1 MEIIE
6 RSNSY
11 LELVKAFVITYGLA
25 LIGALLVL
33 IAGLYAIKFF
43 VGWMGRF
50 LDRKHID
57 ASLRPFLVS
66 LVDATLKIVLVL
78 TVLGMVGVEMT
89 SFIAILGAAG
99 LAIGLALSGTLQ
111 NFAGGVLILIIKPFK
126 VGDTIISQ
134 GHTGTVKEIQIF
146 NTILKT
152 GDNITIILPNGPLAN
167 SSIVNYSSEEKR
179 RVDWVFSIAYG
190 DDFSKAKAL
199 IRSLVDQDARI
210 HQDPE
215 PFIVLSEMAASSIDI
230 TVRVWTK
237 SADYWAVKFDLNQ
250 QIYQKFGE
258 AGLSIPYPQMDI
270 HVRKLN
276 S

>member
-1 MEIIE
+1 MEFIE
-6 RSNSY
+6 KSGSY
-11 LELVKAFVITYGLA
+11 LELVKAFVITYGIA
-25 LIGALLVL
+25 LVGAILVL
-33 IAGLYAIKFF
+33 IVGLYAIK
-43 VGWMGRF
+43 VVVAWMGKF

-57 ASLRPFLVS
+57 PSLRPFLVS
-66 LVDATLKIVLVL
+66 LLDALLKVMLVL

-99 LAIGLALSGTLQ
+99 LAIGMALSGTLQ

-126 VGDTIISQ
+126 VGDVIISQ

-146 NTILKT
+146 NTIMKT

-167 SSIVNYSSEEKR
+167 SSIVNYSTEEKR

-190 DDFSKAKAL
+190 DDFNKAKGL
-199 IRSLVDQDARI
+199 IRSLLDQDSRI
-210 HQDPE
+210 QQDPE

-237 SADYWAVKFDLNQ
+237 STDYWAVKFDINQ
-250 QIYQKFGE
+250 QIYEKFGE

-270 HVRKLN
+270 HVRKMI